1 VNRNLHAVVKK
12 TILVLSG
19 MTLILFFYVMIDN
32 RNSKGMTF
40 RQKLLKSAYPFLMK
54 FGNRKIFTPPN
65 LQTVT
70 PNSFYLLEAASTIGD
85 TFHFEGLKGKKV
97 LIVNTASNC
106 GYTHQYEEL
115 QQLYETHKDK
125 LEIIA
130 FPSNDYKQQEKGG
143 NEEIA
148 SFCKKNYGVSFPLME
163 KTVTVRSGQQH
174 PVYQWL
180 TDPAK
185 NGWNEK
191 TPKWNFS
198 KYLINEKGQLTHYFD
213 PGVSPKDA
221 MFLRAIAE

>member
-1 VNRNLHAVVKK
+1 MNRKLRAVVKK
-12 TILVLSG
+12 TMLILSG
-19 MTLILFFYVMIDN
+19 MIFILFIYVMIDN
-32 RNSKGMTF
+32 RNSNGMTL
-40 RQKLLKSAYPFLMK
+40 RQKLLKSAYPLLMK
-54 FGNRKIFTPPN
+54 FGNRKIISLAN
-65 LQTVT
+65 LQTVS
-70 PNSFYLLEAASTIGD
+70 PLSFYSLEAVSTTGD

-106 GYTHQYEEL
+106 GYTNQYEEL

-163 KTVTVRSGQQH
+163 KIVTIRSGQQH

-198 KYLINEKGQLTHYFD
+198 KYLINENGQLTHYFD

-221 MFLRAIAE
+221 MFLSAIAE